1 MERDVSTVSSA
12 VSESSTK
19 MKMKTAVN
27 VVQAANRFMEPMLT
41 VAITLV
47 IVKPNQSDK
56 IGVTMDSDEA
66 GVTYITSLTKG
77 GLFDSAGAREGDFVL
92 NIGGEE
98 VTDAEMAV
106 ALLGSAEGRFEVL
119 IERSGEMQI

>member
-1 MERDVSTVSSA
+1 
-12 VSESSTK
+12 
-19 MKMKTAVN
+19 
-27 VVQAANRFMEPMLT
+27 MEPMLT

-92 NIGGEE
+92 SIGGEE

>member
-1 MERDVSTVSSA
+1 MPAQAETANAPEATTMERDVSTVSSS

-56 IGVTMDSDEA
+56 IGVTMDSDEIECVLA
-66 GVTYITSLTKG
+66 NLIYKGYIKG
-77 GLFDSAGAREGDFVL
+77 YLSHQHAKLVLSKNNAFPALREV
-92 NIGGEE
+92 
-98 VTDAEMAV
+98 
-106 ALLGSAEGRFEVL
+106 LGSE
-119 IERSGEMQI
+119 